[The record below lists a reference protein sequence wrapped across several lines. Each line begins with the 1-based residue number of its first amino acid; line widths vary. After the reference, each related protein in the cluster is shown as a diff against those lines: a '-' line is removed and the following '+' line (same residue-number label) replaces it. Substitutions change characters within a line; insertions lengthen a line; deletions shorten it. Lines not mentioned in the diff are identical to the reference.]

1 MALKRILAL
10 TARSLKQ
17 PSRTVLN
24 EQRERMVYGV
34 FECSEFWVP
43 VSPTP
48 SGLRTL
54 SQQNI
59 TPDNPDYKLECVAAS
74 RYMAYKKVTVPKALQ
89 DALVRYIYDDSI
101 VELASDTP
109 VEVIPTLDADNVS
122 KYDSLSCEN
131 KGFEELMFSVLDT
144 LGKHGAYESGDD
156 VEAVPIFSPTG
167 YNDSKLPFFH
177 IDLQQHA
184 IDEGGTFYVM
194 NVTGEPQHGTEIIN
208 QPVYV
213 PDITMAG
220 VSYRIAKHL
229 PKAVTENE
237 YVVNELA
244 IAITKHLFMHRDA
257 AISEAVSRG
266 DFETEHVPTNAL
278 IKMNK
283 TLHRSPAIVREGV
296 PRFVLGVFVGR
307 NQDMAP

>member
-1 MALKRILAL
+1 
-10 TARSLKQ
+10 
-17 PSRTVLN
+17 
-24 EQRERMVYGV
+24 
-34 FECSEFWVP
+34 
-43 VSPTP
+43 
-48 SGLRTL
+48 
-54 SQQNI
+54 
-59 TPDNPDYKLECVAAS
+59 
-74 RYMAYKKVTVPKALQ
+74 MAYKKVTVPKALQ